1 MPSEAEKN
9 LGLFV
14 RPDGVNKP
22 HLKQVRDKIEEWT
35 SLINEGHLPTRSVW
49 TSYKFQLWASVRY
62 GLGASLASIKEL
74 EEGLGLADYYLLS
87 KLGVV
92 RTISKELRYI
102 PPAYGGIGLYDLT
115 CETTGATLNS
125 LLQHYGT
132 ETPLGIYLTASLE
145 NMQIELGVQHCPFL
159 YDFNKWGELATDCW
173 VKALWEK
180 IFTLKLE
187 VEIDYRQLPV
197 PRENDS
203 FIMEALINV
212 LNTAEA
218 TGFNRVR
225 KHQEALTFSDICTPN
240 GKTIDPSYLQD
251 WQASFEGSLGRHRS
265 IHEFGREGPSKSD
278 WNIWEVSLQRLCFG
292 SLTLSIP
299 LGKWKA
305 APNCIWRVLFNE
317 EEGGTLEVSIDQ
329 EGVIIYTPG
338 NGGRFHKQ
346 GRAEHRV
353 PRGVPA
359 RVKSIN
365 EDTLKLMQIGRPF
378 NKLWAEEEEDKP
390 EFMEFLR
397 A

>member
-1 MPSEAEKN
+1 M
-9 LGLFV
+9 
-14 RPDGVNKP
+14 
-22 HLKQVRDKIEEWT
+22 
-35 SLINEGHLPTRSVW
+35 PTRSVW
-49 TSYKFQLWASVRY
+49 TSYKLQLWASVRY
-62 GLGASLASIKEL
+62 GLGASSASIKEL
-74 EEGLGLADYYLLS
+74 EEGLGSADFYLLS

-102 PPAYGGIGLYDLT
+102 PPTYGGIGLYDLT

-159 YDFNKWGELATDCW
+159 YDFNKWGDLATDCW

-218 TGFNRVR
+218 VGFNRVR

-251 WQASFEGSLGRHRS
+251 
-265 IHEFGREGPSKSD
+265 
-278 WNIWEVSLQRLCFG
+278 
-292 SLTLSIP
+292 
-299 LGKWKA
+299 
-305 APNCIWRVLFNE
+305 
-317 EEGGTLEVSIDQ
+317 
-329 EGVIIYTPG
+329 
-338 NGGRFHKQ
+338 
-346 GRAEHRV
+346 
-353 PRGVPA
+353 
-359 RVKSIN
+359 
-365 EDTLKLMQIGRPF
+365 
-378 NKLWAEEEEDKP
+378 
-390 EFMEFLR
+390 
-397 A
+397 